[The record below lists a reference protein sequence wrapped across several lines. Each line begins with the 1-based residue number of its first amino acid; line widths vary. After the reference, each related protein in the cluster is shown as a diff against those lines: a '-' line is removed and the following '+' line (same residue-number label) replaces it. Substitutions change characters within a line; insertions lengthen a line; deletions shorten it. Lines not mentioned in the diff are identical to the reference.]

1 MSHADGKTDPS
12 LNSDAKVQSVRA
24 NDLDM
29 QLLAEEF
36 LKTYKKK
43 RASAKG
49 NITKLIKSLR
59 KSIYF
64 GGSKEQ
70 VSHEM
75 NTLQESFNS
84 YELLNASLN
93 KHFDEKNPRIRMF
106 LRTRF
111 LIVTKCQM
119 RYSK

>member
-1 MSHADGKTDPS
+1 MSNTDGKTDPS
-12 LNSDAKVQSVRA
+12 LNPDAKVQTVRA

-29 QLLAEEF
+29 QLLAEDF
-36 LKTYKKK
+36 LKNYKKK

-64 GGSKEQ
+64 GGSNDQ

-75 NTLQESFNS
+75 NNLQESYNS
-84 YELLNASLN
+84 YELLNASLS
-93 KHFDEKNPRIRMF
+93 KHFDEKKPHIRMF
-106 LRTRF
+106 LRTRL